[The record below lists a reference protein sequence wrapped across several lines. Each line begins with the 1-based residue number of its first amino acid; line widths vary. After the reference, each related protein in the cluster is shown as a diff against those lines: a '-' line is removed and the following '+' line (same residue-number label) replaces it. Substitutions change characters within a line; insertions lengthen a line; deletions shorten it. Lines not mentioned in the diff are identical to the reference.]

1 MRIRSAR
8 IVPVAVAVAATV
20 TGSLSWA
27 PTASAQSTDPTPSA
41 SASSTPRNAAE
52 PETGGVAILK
62 KDPGGDVLAGASF
75 ALFDP
80 AGKETASGKTDAQG
94 KLAFQDL
101 APGVYR
107 LKEVSSGS
115 KLHDTVDDQD
125 VIVTPGT
132 DTPLTIVDPFKAASV
147 LLKAKDDK
155 TGKLLAGSTVNIG
168 SGDKTLLTLT
178 TGSDGTATGKL
189 PINSRT
195 GTDFW
200 VKQIKAPVG
209 YDLYKPS
216 KDFKAKPG
224 DPVTV
229 TTTNAKTATTP
240 PPTEKPTE
248 KPTDKPTEKPSDKP
262 LPGKPGKGEDTP
274 APSDSATP
282 ASDETASSTAAP
294 APEGSLAH
302 TGADATPW
310 LTGGAGL
317 LIAVGG
323 GALVVA
329 RRRRTDDST
338 DES

>member
-8 IVPVAVAVAATV
+8 ALPVAVAVAATV
-20 TGSLSWA
+20 TGNLSWA
-27 PTASAQSTDPTPSA
+27 PTASAQSTDPTPSV
-41 SASSTPRNAAE
+41 STSSTPRNAAE

-75 ALFDP
+75 TLLDS
-80 AGKETASGKTDAQG
+80 AGMEAASGRTDAQG
-94 KLAFQDL
+94 KLAFKDL
-101 APGVYR
+101 TPSVYR
-107 LKEVSSGS
+107 LKEISSGR

-168 SGDKTLLTLT
+168 SGDKTLLALT
-178 TGSDGTATGKL
+178 TGADGTATGKL

-195 GTDFW
+195 GSDFW
-200 VKQIKAPVG
+200 VKQVKAPEG
-209 YDLYKPS
+209 YEIYKPS
-216 KDFKAKPG
+216 KEFKAKPG

-240 PPTEKPTE
+240 PMEKPTE
-248 KPTDKPTEKPSDKP
+248 KPTGKPSDKP
-262 LPGKPGKGEDTP
+262 SPAQPGKDEDTP
-274 APSDSATP
+274 APS
-282 ASDETASSTAAP
+282 ASDSPDTNETTSSTAAP
-294 APEGSLAH
+294 SPEGSLAH

-310 LTGGAGL
+310 LIGGAGV
-317 LIAVGG
+317 LIAAGG
-323 GALVVA
+323 GALVMA
-329 RRRRTDDST
+329 RRRRMDDST
-338 DES
+338 DDGSTES

>member
-8 IVPVAVAVAATV
+8 TLPVAVAVAATV

-27 PTASAQSTDPTPSA
+27 PTASAQSADPAPSA
-41 SASSTPRNAAE
+41 STSSTPRNAAE

-75 ALFDP
+75 ALFDS
-80 AGKETASGKTDAQG
+80 AGKVAASGKTDTQG

-115 KLHDTVDDQD
+115 NLHDTVDDQD
-125 VIVTPGT
+125 VIVTPDT
-132 DTPLTIVDPFKAASV
+132 DTPLTIVDPFKDASV

-178 TGSDGTATGKL
+178 TGSDGTAAGKL

-200 VKQIKAPVG
+200 VKQVKAPAG
-209 YDLYKPS
+209 YYLYKPS
-216 KDFKAKPG
+216 KEFKAKPG
-224 DPVTV
+224 NPMTV

-240 PPTEKPTE
+240 PPTEKPTD
-248 KPTDKPTEKPSDKP
+248 KPTDKPSDKP
-262 LPGKPGKGEDTP
+262 TPGKPGKDEDIPTP
-274 APSDSATP
+274 SESATP
-282 ASDETASSTAAP
+282 TSDETASSTAAP

-310 LTGGAGL
+310 LLGGAGL
-317 LIAVGG
+317 LIVAGG

-329 RRRRTDDST
+329 RRRRTGDAT
-338 DES
+338 DGN